1 MRFFLNFKS
10 LLVLFLWGTFF
21 MQGILGQSEPGITIM
36 PPEQDAE
43 GDAILDADAQFDLGD
58 MYFEGYG
65 VAQNFEKAAEWFR
78 NAAQQ
83 GHAKAQAGLGYLYHE
98 GKGVSQ
104 DYSEAIKWLRKAAE
118 QGHVEA
124 QAGLGFIYFEGR
136 GTSQDYSEAVK
147 WLRKAAEQTDAEAQF
162 GLGYMY
168 FKGKG
173 GPQDYSEAAKWF
185 RKAAEQE
192 YDLALFYL
200 GDMYF
205 QGRGVTQN
213 YEEAATWFR
222 KAAEQGLGSAQKRT
236 EFKIVEDRSG
246 TEFFLEATGDIDTV
260 MVRELDTGEEIF
272 RGFLGEGMR
281 LRLHRKGPVRITTSA
296 GEFLRIEEGG
306 ERFQFPSKGRG
317 ATVFPR

>member
-1 MRFFLNFKS
+1 MISSSQTSLLS
-10 LLVLFLWGTFF
+10 VLLVLFLWGTLFN
-21 MQGILGQSEPGITIM
+21 QGLLGQLEPEITNI
-36 PPEQDAE
+36 PPDQDAK

-65 VAQNFEKAAEWFR
+65 VAQNFEKAAKWFR

-83 GHAKAQAGLGYLYHE
+83 GHAEAQAGLGYL
-98 GKGVSQ
+98 
-104 DYSEAIKWLRKAAE
+104 
-118 QGHVEA
+118 
-124 QAGLGFIYFEGR
+124 
-136 GTSQDYSEAVK
+136 
-147 WLRKAAEQTDAEAQF
+147 
-162 GLGYMY
+162 Y

-192 YDLALFYL
+192 YDLAQLYL

-213 YEEAATWFR
+213 HEEAATWFR

-236 EFKIVEDRSG
+236 ELKIVEDRSG
-246 TEFFLEATGDIDTV
+246 TGFFLEATGDIATV
-260 MVRELDTGEEIF
+260 MVRELDTGGEIF